1 MEKVLPGFG
10 DQEGFLNEVI
20 DEIAFLNPVHIL
32 EHVLCINLIFSSILP
47 KLLEVRITG
56 DNICLVGEWEK
67 IDLIEISP
75 KNSAY
80 R

>member
-20 DEIAFLNPVHIL
+20 DKIAFLNPVHIL